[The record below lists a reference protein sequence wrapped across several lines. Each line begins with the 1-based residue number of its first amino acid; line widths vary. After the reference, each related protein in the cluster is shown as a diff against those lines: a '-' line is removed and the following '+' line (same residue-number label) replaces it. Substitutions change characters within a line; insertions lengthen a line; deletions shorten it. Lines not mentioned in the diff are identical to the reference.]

1 MRGILID
8 LPAVIDAAR
17 KEISALDLADRCQ
30 LAGMDIIESI
40 PRGGDAYML
49 KHVIH
54 DWNDERSVAI
64 LRNCHDVMPR
74 NGKLL
79 VMEGVIGPGNDP
91 SIYKLL
97 DLQMLLIG
105 GKERSEEEFRALYR
119 EAGFEMTRI
128 VPTRS
133 AVTILEGIPK

>member
-1 MRGILID
+1 MI
-8 LPAVIDAAR
+8 
-17 KEISALDLADRCQ
+17 
-30 LAGMDIIESI
+30 
-40 PRGGDAYML
+40 

-54 DWNDERSVAI
+54 DWNNERSLAI
-64 LRNCHDVMPR
+64 LRNCYNVMPR

-79 VMEGVIGPGNDP
+79 VIEGVVAPGNDP
-91 SIYKLL
+91 SIIKLL

-133 AVTILEGIPK
+133 PVSILEGIPSAAKFTGCT